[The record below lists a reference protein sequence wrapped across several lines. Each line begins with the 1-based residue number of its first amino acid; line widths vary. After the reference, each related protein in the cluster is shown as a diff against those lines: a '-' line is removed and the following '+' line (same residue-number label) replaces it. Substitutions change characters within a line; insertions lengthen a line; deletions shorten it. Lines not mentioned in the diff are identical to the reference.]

1 MGDLALPLALFVA
14 ALAGVALGVGLAR
27 RRQAAAARGPKAR
40 VAGGG
45 GPGAGTPG
53 RDQLVLED
61 QRRRRLI
68 GEIVQVI
75 VHQLRGWLS
84 GVGTLFATDARSG
97 EVVLRASPRELRGRL
112 EELETTV
119 NRRLGA
125 LEGLGANRTW
135 ALLELDRLLRLAA
148 HPVKNGDIRVEIDVA
163 PDAERALS
171 GDAGRLGDA
180 FAELVRNAQKAIRRG
195 GRGGRIVLRAR
206 RVPEGVVIEVE
217 DDGPGIAPDVLPLIW
232 LPGFTTDKEEGWG
245 FGLFFVREQVSR
257 HGGSI
262 EAENR
267 DGGGAVFRIKL
278 PLGSR
283 DAVTAAAAAGGDAR
297 AGPSGPRPAVV
308 LAESEPALAAAL
320 WAELGTAAAGAADA
334 PQVVARSA
342 FDVDADAVV
351 LATTCSGRPVGP
363 VRAQATAFFG
373 DEVEWRAQAA
383 LRARGAD
390 ELLVGQ
396 AIVVATGD
404 ARVPYVVLAPTVRA
418 EAVEPP
424 AGPSV
429 YLAARAAF
437 EATLAFNATSGE
449 AIRRL
454 AVPWLGAEGAE
465 PAVVA
470 RQVRAAHEEA
480 IEGRRRRLAT
490 AEERADFERWLVGL
504 AEGAGAATATA
515 ATARAPAAARGSA
528 R

>member
-1 MGDLALPLALFVA
+1 MADLVLWLSLVVA
-14 ALAGVALGVGLAR
+14 ALAGVGFGVALAR
-27 RRQAAAARGPKAR
+27 RGPAEGRRAGGKP
-40 VAGGG
+40 GGG
-45 GPGAGTPG
+45 GMGGGSAG

-61 QRRRRLI
+61 QKRRRLI

-84 GVGTLFATDARSG
+84 GVGTLFSTDAHSG
-97 EVVLRASPRELRGRL
+97 EVVLRASPRELRRRL

-148 HPVKNGDIRVEIDVA
+148 HPVKSGDIKVEVEVA

-180 FAELVRNAQKAIRRG
+180 FAELVRNAQKAIRRS

-245 FGLFFVREQVSR
+245 FGLFFVREQVAR

-262 EAENR
+262 DAENR
-267 DGGGAVFRIKL
+267 EEGGAVFRIKL

-283 DAVTAAAAAGGDAR
+283 DAVTASAAAGAGGRERAA
-297 AGPSGPRPAVV
+297 AGPAGSRPGVV
-308 LAESEPALAAAL
+308 LAEGEPALATAL
-320 WAELGTAAAGAADA
+320 KAEVEAAATGAPNA
-334 PQVVARSA
+334 PEVLARSA
-342 FDVDADAVV
+342 FEVDADAVV
-351 LATTCSGRPVGP
+351 LPTTCTGRPGGAL
-363 VRAQATAFFG
+363 RAQATAFFG

-418 EAVEPP
+418 EGVEPP
-424 AGPSV
+424 GGPNV

-437 EATLAFNATSGE
+437 EATIAFNATSGE

-454 AVPWLGAEGAE
+454 AVAWLGAEAAD
-465 PAVVA
+465 PAAVV
-470 RQVRAAHEEA
+470 RQVLAAHDEV
-480 IEGRRRRLAT
+480 ILGRRRRLVT
-490 AEERADFERWLVGL
+490 AEERAGFERWLVAGP
-504 AEGAGAATATA
+504 AEAPAAGAAAT
-515 ATARAPAAARGSA
+515 TGGRAR
-528 R
+528 